1 MAIHRL
7 EKSCNVALK
16 DYMGLSSEE
25 SLLIICDEH
34 RREVGLALFEQGK
47 LLAKEAF
54 YVEIKPLTING
65 QEPPEA
71 IAQLMMKVDVVV
83 CPTTKSLTHTNA
95 RRAASAAGVR
105 VGTMPG
111 ITTDIMTR
119 CFSADYQR
127 IIDTSELVA
136 QKLRPASKVTVETKS
151 GTYLVMPMKN
161 RQVISSTGVLRN
173 IGDGGNL
180 PSGEVYLA
188 PWEDQSNG
196 VLVVDG
202 SVSGIGIVK
211 DPIYIEIVNGYAER
225 ITGKEDA
232 DTLNKMLDA
241 VGRDARAVAEFG
253 FGTNYKAKIC
263 GQILE
268 DEKVL
273 GTIHVAF
280 GNNLSMGGKIN
291 VPIHIDA
298 IVKKPT
304 VSFDDEVIMDKG
316 RLLI

>member
-1 MAIHRL
+1 MAIQKL
-7 EKSCNVALK
+7 DKACNVALK
-16 DYMGLSSEE
+16 DYMGLSNEE
-25 SLLIICDEH
+25 SLLVISDEQ

-54 YVEIKPLTING
+54 YVEMKSGEVNG
-65 QEPPEA
+65 QEPPDA
-71 IAQLMMKVDVVV
+71 IAQMMLQMDVVV

-95 RRAASAAGVR
+95 RRAASAKGVR

-111 ITTDIMTR
+111 ITSEIMAR
-119 CFSADYQR
+119 CFSADYTK
-127 IIDTSELVA
+127 IIQTSDLVSE
-136 QKLRPASKVTVETKS
+136 KLTPASKVVVETKS
-151 GTYLVMPMKN
+151 GTYLVLPMKD
-161 RQVISSTGVLRN
+161 RRVITSTGVLRN
-173 IGDGGNL
+173 KGEGGNL

-188 PWEDQSNG
+188 PWEHQSNG

-202 SVSGIGIVK
+202 SVSGIGLVK
-211 DPIYIEIVNGYAER
+211 DPIYIEIVNGYAVR
-225 ITGKEDA
+225 ITGKEEA
-232 DTLNKMLDA
+232 DKLNKMLDA
-241 VGRDARAVAEFG
+241 VGPDARAVAEFG

-273 GTIHVAF
+273 GTIHIAF
-280 GNNLSMGGKIN
+280 GNNISMGGNVN

-298 IVKKPT
+298 IIKHPT
-304 VSFDDEVIMDKG
+304 VSFDDEVVMDKG